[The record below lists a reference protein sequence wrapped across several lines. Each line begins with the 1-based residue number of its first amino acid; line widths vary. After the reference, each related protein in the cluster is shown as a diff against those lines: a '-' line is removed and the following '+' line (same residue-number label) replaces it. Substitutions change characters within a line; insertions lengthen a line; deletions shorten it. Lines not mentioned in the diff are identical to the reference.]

1 MAIDNASLDG
11 AVRKIGDRWS
21 LRLIA
26 ALLDGDRTF
35 SELSEEVKGIAPNIL
50 AARLRSLQRDALVAA
65 RPYQQRPVRMRYA
78 LTTPGRR
85 LGDAVALLAQ
95 WGAKRQGS
103 TAGPRH
109 DACGTPL
116 EVRPWCPTC
125 EVAVEAGSSADEL
138 IWV

>member
-1 MAIDNASLDG
+1 VAIDNASLNT
-11 AVRKIGDRWS
+11 AVRQIGDRWS

-35 SELSEEVKGIAPNIL
+35 SELATDVDGIAPNIL
-50 AARLRSLQRDALVAA
+50 ASRLRSLQRDALIAA
-65 RPYQQRPVRMRYA
+65 RPYQQRPVRMRYS
-78 LTTPGRR
+78 LTTPGKR

-103 TAGPRH
+103 AAGPRH

-125 EVAVEAGSSADEL
+125 EVAVEPTGPSDL

>member
-1 MAIDNASLDG
+1 MAIDNASLNS
-11 AVRKIGDRWS
+11 AVRQIGDRWS

-35 SELSEEVKGIAPNIL
+35 SELATDVDGIAPNIL
-50 AARLRSLQRDALVAA
+50 ASRLRSLQRDALISA
-65 RPYQQRPVRMRYA
+65 RPYQRRPVRMRYS
-78 LTTPGRR
+78 LTAAGRR
-85 LGDAVALLAQ
+85 LADAVALLAQ

-125 EVAVEAGSSADEL
+125 EVAVEATEPSDL